1 MIVLGLNAYHGDAS
15 ACIFVDNKLIAAAE
29 EERFTRIKHSAG
41 FPVMAIRYCLEHSN
55 LKLTDINHITIN
67 RNPKQ
72 KIIQKLL
79 FASKN
84 IFKLDFISN
93 RLANLK
99 KINSLK
105 DEFIKHFNV
114 IPKAKFNYIDHHTS
128 HIASSVYF
136 SGFENTNFISVDGFG
151 DFASTVTGHYDGKKI
166 NKFEEVLFPHSLGL
180 FYTAITQYLGFVK
193 YGDEYKVMGLAP
205 YGEPIYF
212 DKLKKVLL
220 KEKNGLFSLNLDYF
234 LHHTGNV
241 EMTWLTEEPKIG
253 KVYSKNLID
262 LLGPSRQ
269 SQNKVEKFHMDI
281 AASAQKIYEEFL
293 FNIANALY
301 EKNNNDFLC
310 LSGGCAMNSV
320 ANGKLLKETKY
331 KKIYIPSAPGDSGG
345 AVGSASYVIKEN
357 NKNIKQFTDNPY
369 LGPNFSLEDISKV
382 LKDHEEKIKAE
393 FIKVV
398 KYENMN
404 DALQMVAEKI
414 SKGNIV
420 GFFQGR
426 MEWGPRALG
435 NRSILADPRDKNI
448 RETLNLKIKRREK
461 FRPFAP
467 SILKEFTQEWFEIN
481 DDVPFMSKVFQ
492 IQKNKRSLI
501 PAVTHVD
508 GSGRLQTVTKDLN
521 ENYYKFIKLFYEI
534 TEIPMLL
541 NTSFNENEPVV
552 CNPKEALN
560 CYLRTKMDILV
571 LENYVLIRQDNK

>member
-15 ACIFVDNKLIAAAE
+15 ACIFVDNKLVAAAE

-41 FPVMAIRYCLEHSN
+41 FPSNAIKYTLKYSN
-55 LKLTDINHITIN
+55 LTLADIDHIAIN

-84 IFKLDFISN
+84 VFRFDFIKN

-105 DEFIKHFNV
+105 EEFVKNFNET
-114 IPKAKFNYIDHHTS
+114 PKAKFHYIDHHTS

-151 DFASTVTGHYDGKKI
+151 DFASTVTGFYDGKKI
-166 NKFEEVLFPHSLGL
+166 NKFNEVLFPHSLGL
-180 FYTAITQYLGFVK
+180 FYTAITQYLGFLK

-205 YGEPIYF
+205 YGEPIYS

-220 KEKNGLFSLNLDYF
+220 KEKNGLFALNLNYF

-241 EMTWLTEEPKIG
+241 EMTWLTGEPKIG

-262 LLGPSRQ
+262 LLGPPRQ
-269 SQNKVEKFHMDI
+269 SNDKVEKIHMDL
-281 AASAQKIYEEFL
+281 AASAQKVYEEFL
-293 FNIANALY
+293 FDIANSLY
-301 EKNNNDFLC
+301 EKNHNDFLC

-331 KKIYIPSAPGDSGG
+331 KKVYIPSAPGDSGG
-345 AVGSASYVIKEN
+345 AVGSASHVIKES
-357 NKNIKQFTDNPY
+357 NKNIKNFFESPY
-369 LGPNFSLEDISKV
+369 LGPNFSLEEISKV
-382 LKDHEEKIKAE
+382 LKDHEKQIKE
-393 FIKVV
+393 NSIIVD
-398 KYENMN
+398 KYENIN
-404 DALQMVAEKI
+404 DALKIVAEKI
-414 SKGNIV
+414 SNGNIV

-467 SILKEFTQEWFEIN
+467 SILKEHAGEWFEID

-492 IQKNKRSLI
+492 IKKPKRILI

-508 GSGRLQTVTKDLN
+508 GSGRLQTVTEKLN
-521 ENYYKFIKLFYEI
+521 KNYYKLIQLFYEK
-534 TEIPMLL
+534 TKIPMLL
-541 NTSFNENEPVV
+541 NTSFNENEPIV
-552 CNPKEALN
+552 CYPKEALD
-560 CYLRTKMDILV
+560 CFLRTKMDILV
-571 LENYVLIRQDNK
+571 LENYVLTRQEDR